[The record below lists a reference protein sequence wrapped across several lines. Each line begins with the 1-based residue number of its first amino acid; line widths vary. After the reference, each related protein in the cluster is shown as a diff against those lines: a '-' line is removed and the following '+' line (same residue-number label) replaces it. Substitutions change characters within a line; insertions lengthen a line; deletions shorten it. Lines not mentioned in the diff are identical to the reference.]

1 MSEWSIY
8 MLQRSVQMF
17 VVSINTSKSGMHW
30 FEQGIQTSLLWLFM
44 NRTALIYLN
53 F

>member
-8 MLQRSVQMF
+8 TLQRSVQMF
-17 VVSINTSKSGMHW
+17 VMSIHTSKSGMHC

-44 NRTALIYLN
+44 NRTALTCLN

>member
-17 VVSINTSKSGMHW
+17 VVSIHMSRSGMHW
-30 FEQGIQTSLLWLFM
+30 FEQSIQTSLLWLLM
-44 NRTALIYLN
+44 NRTALTCQN

>member
-8 MLQRSVQMF
+8 TLQRSVQMF
-17 VVSINTSKSGMHW
+17 VVSIHTPKSGMYW
-30 FEQGIQTSLLWLFM
+30 FEQGIQTSLFLLLM
-44 NRTALIYLN
+44 SCTALTYLN